1 MQVKAEKHSARA
13 GFDDDGYCSSPG
25 TPGFNEETAFSL
37 VCSTAPLFVCCY
49 SEIDMAWHDW
59 NVDKLFAKLDVI
71 ELSPMFTSKENVVSH
86 AA

>member
-37 VCSTAPLFVCCY
+37 VCSTAALFVCSY
-49 SEIDMAWHDW
+49 IEIDMA
-59 NVDKLFAKLDVI
+59 
-71 ELSPMFTSKENVVSH
+71 
-86 AA
+86 